1 MHKKLNIGLIRIDG
15 GTQARESINQE
26 AVQEY
31 AEAIAQGATFPPVTI
46 FFDGAEPWLADGFH
60 RYHAHRHAG
69 RHRAPTMTSNNPDR
83 IELRVDV
90 SVLDG
95 YCNATGRS
103 RADVVRCILS
113 DWSLARI
120 HEAKVICR
128 VAGVNPF
135 DAEPGRK

>member
-1 MHKKLNIGLIRIDG
+1 
-15 GTQARESINQE
+15 
-26 AVQEY
+26 
-31 AEAIAQGATFPPVTI
+31 
-46 FFDGAEPWLADGFH
+46 
-60 RYHAHRHAG
+60 
-69 RHRAPTMTSNNPDR
+69 MTSNNPDR
-83 IELRVDV
+83 IELRVELPSVDV

-95 YCNATGRS
+95 YCSATGRS

-135 DAEPGRK
+135 ESEPGRK